1 MELLLVL
8 KNVFAMVFAVAMVY
22 GMNRM
27 YNVLSEMKEGL

>member
-8 KNVFAMVFAVAMVY
+8 KNLFAVCFTVFMVY

-27 YNVLSEMKEGL
+27 YLLLSQLKG